1 VGRLHLPR
9 VLAHRGV
16 AAEESGAAPEAP
28 AEPEVEVE
36 VDEETHRRVTPLELF
51 FDLVFV
57 FAMTQVT
64 GFLYVAPSWT
74 RLLEACAILMLLWLA
89 WSGYLWL
96 GNTAAGDGA
105 QIRVVLLVAMA
116 ALLVVSLAVPHAFG
130 TDALVFGIGYFCVQ
144 ALHIAAYVV
153 LSRDEPALRTAVL
166 RLAGLTL
173 PAASVLV
180 LAGLV
185 AGVGRAVCWVLA
197 IAVIFGGGRLIST
210 EGWRIEPAHFA
221 ERHAS
226 VIIIALGE
234 SIVALGV
241 GAGGP
246 HIRPAILGA
255 MLLGLAVVGAMWWG
269 YFDVVAGLA
278 EERLRESDPHDRVPL
293 ARDAYMYLHL
303 PMVTGVVIFAF
314 GAKTTLTRY
323 GPHLHAVAAAALAGG
338 VGLYLLA
345 LSLFKWRT
353 IGRLSYPRIAAAA
366 VLAALAPVATQVPG
380 LWALG
385 LVAAVVVILAGY
397 EFWRYGDAR
406 RVPVE
411 RLAPHSRG
419 VSAG

>member
-1 VGRLHLPR
+1 
-9 VLAHRGV
+9 
-16 AAEESGAAPEAP
+16 
-28 AEPEVEVE
+28 
-36 VDEETHRRVTPLELF
+36 
-51 FDLVFV
+51 
-57 FAMTQVT
+57 MTQVT
-64 GFLYVAPSWT
+64 GFLYGGPSWT

-96 GNTAAGDGA
+96 GNTAASDGA
-105 QIRVVLLVAMA
+105 PIRVVLLVAMA

-130 TDALVFGIGYFCVQ
+130 SDALVFGIGYFFVQ

-153 LSRDEPALRTAVL
+153 LARHEPALRTAVF

-180 LAGLV
+180 VAGLV
-185 AGVGRAVCWVLA
+185 TGVGRTTCWVVA

-241 GAGGP
+241 GAGAQ
-246 HIRPAILGA
+246 HLHPAILGA
-255 MLLGLAVVGAMWWG
+255 MLLGLAIAGAMWWG

-303 PMVTGVVIFAF
+303 PMVSGIVIFAF

-323 GPHLHAVAAAALAGG
+323 GPHLHAVAATALAGG

-353 IGRLSYPRIAAAA
+353 IGRLSYPRLAAA
-366 VLAALAPVATQVPG
+366 VVLAVLVPVATQVPG

-385 LVAAVVVILAGY
+385 LVTAVLVALAGY

-406 RVPVE
+406 RVALE
-411 RLAPHSRG
+411 RLAPHPRA
-419 VSAG
+419 VTDR

>member
-1 VGRLHLPR
+1 LPPD
-9 VLAHRGV
+9 
-16 AAEESGAAPEAP
+16 APE
-28 AEPEVEVE
+28 PEGDGDLEQ
-36 VDEETHRRVTPLELF
+36 RVTPLELF

-64 GFLYVAPSWT
+64 GFLFGSPSWT
-74 RLLEACAILMLLWLA
+74 RLLEAGAILMLLWLA

-96 GNTAAGDGA
+96 GNTAASDGA
-105 QIRVVLLVAMA
+105 EIRVVLLVAMA

-130 TDALVFGIGYFCVQ
+130 SDALVFGIGYFLVQ
-144 ALHIAAYVV
+144 ALHIAAYV
-153 LSRDEPALRTAVL
+153 LLARGEPALRTAVL

-180 LAGLV
+180 IAGLV
-185 AGVGRAVCWVLA
+185 TGVGRAVCWVVA
-197 IAVIFGGGRLIST
+197 IAVVFVGGRLIST
-210 EGWRIEPAHFA
+210 EGWRVEPGHFA

-241 GAGGP
+241 GAGGQP
-246 HIRPAILGA
+246 IHPAVLGA
-255 MLLGLAVVGAMWWG
+255 MLLGLAVAGAMWWG

-278 EERLRESDPHDRVPL
+278 EERLRESDAHDRVPL

-303 PMVTGVVIFAF
+303 PMVAGIVIFAF

-323 GPHLHAVAAAALAGG
+323 GPHLHAVAATALAGG

-353 IGRLSYPRIAAAA
+353 IGRLSYPRLVAAA

-385 LVAAVVVILAGY
+385 LVTAVVVALGGY
-397 EFWRYGDAR
+397 EFWRYADAR
-406 RVPVE
+406 RSARE
-411 RLAPHSRG
+411 RLASHPRRAA
-419 VSAG
+419 AG

>member
-1 VGRLHLPR
+1 MMGVVGRFHLPR
-9 VLAHRGV
+9 VVAHRGV
-16 AAEESGAAPEAP
+16 APDESASARPAS
-28 AEPEVEVE
+28 AEPDPGAEGEPQP
-36 VDEETHRRVTPLELF
+36 RVTPLELF

-64 GFLYVAPSWT
+64 GFLYGAPSWT

-96 GNTAAGDGA
+96 GNTASSDGA

-130 TDALVFGIGYFCVQ
+130 SDALVFGVGYLLVQ

-153 LSRDEPALRTAVL
+153 LARGEPALRTAVF
-166 RLAGLTL
+166 RLASLTL

-180 LAGLV
+180 VAGLV
-185 AGVGRAVCWVLA
+185 TGPGRAVCWVVA
-197 IAVIFGGGRLIST
+197 IAVVFVGGRLIST
-210 EGWRIEPAHFA
+210 EGWRVEPGHFA

-246 HIRPAILGA
+246 HIDPAVLGA
-255 MLLGLAVVGAMWWG
+255 MLLGLAVAGAMWWG

-278 EERLRESDPHDRVPL
+278 EERLREVDPEDRVPL

-303 PMVTGVVIFAF
+303 PMVAGIVIFAF

-323 GPHLHAVAAAALAGG
+323 GPHLHAVAATALAGG

-353 IGRLSYPRIAAAA
+353 VGRLSYPRLVAA
-366 VLAALAPVATQVPG
+366 VALGALAPVATQVPG

-385 LVAAVVVILAGY
+385 SVTAVVLALGGY
-397 EFWRYGDAR
+397 EFWRYADAR
-406 RVPVE
+406 RTALQ
-411 RLAPHSRG
+411 RLTPRRLP
-419 VSAG
+419 SA

>member
-1 VGRLHLPR
+1 MPGSRPDAVPQ
-9 VLAHRGV
+9 
-16 AAEESGAAPEAP
+16 
-28 AEPEVEVE
+28 PEVEVE
-36 VDEETHRRVTPLELF
+36 IAGERRPRVTPLELF

-64 GFLYVAPSWT
+64 GFLYGAPSWT

-96 GNTAAGDGA
+96 GNTAAHDGA

-116 ALLVVSLAVPHAFG
+116 ALLVVSLAVPYAFG
-130 TDALVFGIGYFCVQ
+130 SDALVFGIGYFFVQ

-153 LSRDEPALRTAVL
+153 LSRDEPALRTAIV

-180 LAGLV
+180 VAGLV
-185 AGVGRAVCWVLA
+185 TGVGRAICWVVA

-210 EGWRIEPAHFA
+210 EGWRIEPGHFA

-241 GAGGP
+241 GAEGQ
-246 HIRPAILGA
+246 HIHPAILGA
-255 MLLGLAVVGAMWWG
+255 MLLGLAIAGAMWWG

-278 EERLRESDPHDRVPL
+278 EERLRESDPRDRVPL

-303 PMVTGVVIFAF
+303 PMIAGIVIFAF
-314 GAKTTLTRY
+314 GAKTTLTSY
-323 GPHLHAVAAAALAGG
+323 SPHLHAVAAAALAGG
-338 VGLYLLA
+338 VGLYLVA

-353 IGRLSYPRIAAAA
+353 VGRLGYPRLVAAA
-366 VLAALAPVATQVPG
+366 VLAALAPISTQVPG

-385 LVAAVVVILAGY
+385 LVTAVVVMLAGY

-406 RVPVE
+406 RVALE
-411 RLAPHSRG
+411 RLAPHPPG
-419 VSAG
+419 VPAR

>member
-1 VGRLHLPR
+1 
-9 VLAHRGV
+9 
-16 AAEESGAAPEAP
+16 
-28 AEPEVEVE
+28 
-36 VDEETHRRVTPLELF
+36 
-51 FDLVFV
+51 
-57 FAMTQVT
+57 MTQVM
-64 GFLYVAPSWT
+64 GFLYGAPSWT
-74 RLLEACAILMLLWLA
+74 RLLQACAILMILWLA

-96 GNTAAGDGA
+96 GNTAASDGA
-105 QIRVVLLVAMA
+105 QIRLDLLVAMA

-130 TDALVFGIGYFCVQ
+130 SDALVFGIGYFFVQ

-153 LSRDEPALRTAVL
+153 LARDEPALRSAVF

-180 LAGLV
+180 VAGLV
-185 AGVGRAVCWVLA
+185 TGVGRGLCWVVA
-197 IAVIFGGGRLIST
+197 IAVIFGGGRMIST

-246 HIRPAILGA
+246 HIHPAVLGA
-255 MLLGLAVVGAMWWG
+255 MLLGLAVAGAMWWG

-303 PMVTGVVIFAF
+303 PMVAGVVIFAF

-323 GPHLHAVAAAALAGG
+323 GPHLHAVAAAALTGG

-345 LSLFKWRT
+345 LSFFKWRT
-353 IGRLSYPRIAAAA
+353 VGRLSHPRLAAAF

-385 LVAAVVVILAGY
+385 LVTGVLVTLTGY
-397 EFWRYGDAR
+397 ESWRYGDAR
-406 RVPVE
+406 RE
-411 RLAPHSRG
+411 ALQRLAPHPRG
-419 VSAG
+419 VSAS